1 MKPSEPAYFIFD
13 VVIHDAAAM
22 QPYRENVEA
31 SYKAFGG
38 KRLVM
43 GGQCDTVEGNGQG
56 MLVMLQFDSVG
67 QAHAWHDSPAY
78 QDIIHYRHAAAST
91 NAWLVKGVIPEQQ

>member
-1 MKPSEPAYFIFD
+1 
-13 VVIHDAAAM
+13 
-22 QPYRENVEA
+22 
-31 SYKAFGG
+31 
-38 KRLVM
+38 
-43 GGQCDTVEGNGQG
+43 

-91 NAWLVKGVIPEQQ
+91 NAWLVKGVMPEQQ